1 MAMLLMSQRDVGT
14 YVPQPVGNQQTL
26 EAVGTR
32 VNIQPVADLAT
43 IHMRGS
49 HADSFCINMSVYI
62 P

>member
-1 MAMLLMSQRDVGT
+1 MSQRDVGT
-14 YVPQPVGNQQTL
+14 YGSQPVGNQQTL
-26 EAVGTR
+26 GAVGTR
-32 VNIQPVADLAT
+32 VNTQPVADLAT